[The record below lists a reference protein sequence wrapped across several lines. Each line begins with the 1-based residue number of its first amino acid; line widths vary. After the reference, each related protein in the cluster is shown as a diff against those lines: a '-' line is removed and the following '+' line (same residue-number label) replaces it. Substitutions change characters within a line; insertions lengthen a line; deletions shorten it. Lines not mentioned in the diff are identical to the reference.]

1 MGWIFG
7 FLLFI
12 VVLFA
17 TVTYTLY
24 WYDTANGPGLEQ
36 LRSLS
41 QGKAR
46 RWVVRGFLWAVAAQI
61 TAVLTFP
68 LGWIPKRKAD
78 ASSSGPGDPIVVP
91 VHGLYHN
98 RSAFLLLERA
108 LRRAGIRDVRPWTYA
123 SRGVEFLS
131 LAEKLRRHLEAL
143 HQSAPSRPI
152 LLVGHSLGGL
162 LARHAAW
169 TARQGTVSGCLTLG
183 SPHQGSRLAVFAVG
197 TLGKSLGYRGR
208 LFETLESLENYR
220 TEPSFSCVALAS
232 PVDNMVLPQEA
243 LVPPGAHWQFRWT
256 SPMSHVAMLYHPEV
270 LRTVVS
276 WVKEASTQYR
286 SPMA

>member
-7 FLLFI
+7 FLIFV

-17 TVTYTLY
+17 AVTYMLY
-24 WYDTANGPGLEQ
+24 WYDTANGPAFEQ
-36 LRSLS
+36 LQSLS
-41 QGKAR
+41 RGKAR
-46 RWVVRGFLWAVAAQI
+46 RWLVRGFLWAVAAQI
-61 TAVLTFP
+61 TALVTFP
-68 LGWIPKRKAD
+68 LGWIPKRKGA
-78 ASSSGPGDPIVVP
+78 APRSGSTDPIVVP

-98 RSAFLLLERA
+98 RSAFIFLERA
-108 LRRAGIRDVRPWTYA
+108 LRRAGIQDIHPWTYSSWKA
-123 SRGVEFLS
+123 EFLS
-131 LAEKLRRHLEAL
+131 LAEKLRGHLETL
-143 HQSAPSRPI
+143 HRSAPSRPI

-162 LARHAAW
+162 LARHAAT
-169 TARQGTVSGCLTLG
+169 TAHEGTVSGCLTLG

-197 TLGKSLGYRGR
+197 TLGKSLGYRSV
-208 LFETLESLENYR
+208 LFETLESLENR
-220 TEPSFSCVALAS
+220 RPEPSFPCVALAS

-270 LRTVVS
+270 LHVVVS
-276 WVKEASTQYR
+276 WVKEASAQNR